1 MSSMTFS
8 QRHPIILPSDHHV
21 TQLIIEDHQRKVG
34 HCGMASTW
42 TSLRQSFWIV
52 RGAVTVRKV
61 LGKCILCRRRNSRPG
76 SQIMS
81 DLPVERLTPDKLPF
95 HYTGVDIFLAL
106 CSAPGAKLR
115 EKVWVYIHVHDFES
129 CAFGCSS
136 CVNGRFIPECLQKVP
151 LPPR

>member
-1 MSSMTFS
+1 MSTMTFS

-34 HCGMASTW
+34 HCGMARTW

-61 LGKCILCRRRNSRPG
+61 LGKGIPCQRQNSSPG

-81 DLPVERLTPDKLPF
+81 DLPVE
-95 HYTGVDIFLAL
+95 
-106 CSAPGAKLR
+106 
-115 EKVWVYIHVHDFES
+115 
-129 CAFGCSS
+129 
-136 CVNGRFIPECLQKVP
+136 
-151 LPPR
+151 